1 MPDRCDG
8 SPFCSLQGTTSA
20 MYSMYFSEERHRSG
34 RNGTRP
40 SGLRPKWSHAVLL
53 VTHLGQPNYTPRALP
68 GTIWDSN
75 AVTWQVLTGPKEP
88 LINPSFRAKRS
99 QPPVIPDR
107 RSRIRNPGVTICSMS
122 HIYGAGFSVLH
133 YSGANGILLTCSR

>member
-1 MPDRCDG
+1 
-8 SPFCSLQGTTSA
+8 

-75 AVTWQVLTGPKEP
+75 AVTWQVLTGPN
-88 LINPSFRAKRS
+88 INSAAQAERYEHLRVADTHS
-99 QPPVIPDR
+99 
-107 RSRIRNPGVTICSMS
+107 
-122 HIYGAGFSVLH
+122 
-133 YSGANGILLTCSR
+133 